1 MSQATLQADTN
12 ASLMVQM
19 LSWIAEQP
27 RTYGETM
34 DAWRTHCPRMS
45 IWEDAI
51 SDRLVAVSPAKGAG
65 MNGAAV
71 TLTLLGR
78 AQISATVD

>member
-45 IWEDAI
+45 IWEDAT
-51 SDRLVAVSPAKGAG
+51 SDRLVAVSPTMGAG
-65 MNGAAV
+65 MNGAKV
-71 TLTLLGR
+71 TLTPLGR
-78 AQISATVD
+78 AQISAAVD